1 MGSVLDV
8 MVEETLSSSQRT
20 GGRPKRRG
28 GEMSPSDPAVPTAE
42 DNDLQLVK
50 GQGGPGGG
58 EAVPLEFRV
67 LPWSVYLAHN
77 DSLTKTFTHRC

>member
-1 MGSVLDV
+1 MSSLMSSCKDPVASGVRGPGSVFDM
-8 MVEETLSSSQRT
+8 MVEETMEA

-28 GEMSPSDPAVPTAE
+28 GETSPSDPSVPTAE

-58 EAVPLEFRV
+58 ERG
-67 LPWSVYLAHN
+67 S
-77 DSLTKTFTHRC
+77 T

>member
-1 MGSVLDV
+1 M
-8 MVEETLSSSQRT
+8 EA
-20 GGRPKRRG
+20 GGRPRG
-28 GEMSPSDPAVPTAE
+28 GETSPSDPAVLKAE

-58 EAVPLEFRV
+58 EAAPLEFRV